1 MLGID
6 PIIFLGIDPIIFLEI
21 AKVMTFSLVV
31 SVIIDFYLRNRKVEG
46 E

>member
-1 MLGID
+1 M
-6 PIIFLGIDPIIFLEI
+6 LGIDPIIFLEI